1 MQVLTVDFTQND
13 AAKMFAES
21 LKNTGFAV
29 IKNHP
34 IDFERVKTVYQ
45 EWRDFFASDDKN
57 KYLYNKES
65 QDGYYPVSISE
76 TAKGNTVK
84 DIKEFYSYYPWGKYP
99 HNVSDL
105 LKHLYNDLLSVATT
119 LLQWLEVQTVADIR
133 EQFSMPL
140 SEMIKASPRSQL
152 RILHYPPLTG
162 KEEEGAVRSAAHEDI
177 DLLTILVAGTT
188 PGLQV
193 KDSQGNWHDVQC
205 DPGTIVVNAGDMLQM
220 CSKGYYCSTTHRVKN
235 PTGEAAKQSRMSM
248 PLFLHPHDHVRL
260 SDTYT
265 AREYL
270 VERLKE
276 LGVY

>member
-1 MQVLTVDFTQND
+1 MQVLTVDFTQHD
-13 AAKMFAES
+13 AARMFAES

-29 IKNHP
+29 LKNHP

-45 EWRDFFASDDKN
+45 EWRDFFASDDKS
-57 KYLYNKES
+57 KYLYKKES
-65 QDGYYPVSISE
+65 QDGYYPISISE

-84 DIKEFYSYYPWGKYP
+84 DIKEFYSYYPWGQYP
-99 HNVSDL
+99 ENVSDL
-105 LKHLYNDLLSVATT
+105 LKYLYDDLLTVSTT
-119 LLQWLEVQTVADIR
+119 LLQWLEEHTVPDIR

-193 KDSQGNWHDVQC
+193 KDSQGNWHDVKC

-220 CSKGYYCSTTHRVKN
+220 CSKGYYRSTTHRVIN

-260 SDTYT
+260 SDTHT

-270 VERLKE
+270 IERLKE